1 MIKSRQER
9 TAFLSTPIVSWQ
21 TIDSWVTSQ
30 TGEIQEINAVAAYL
44 CTKDQEIAGLAQVPT
59 LINFYLRL
67 HDELSY
73 RVAKEDLTLPV
84 KEVLR
89 KYDSEG
95 LLRDDWEA
103 FKDAWA
109 TVVEA
114 IHQEGCAGGMAER
127 GFEFQSAAIND
138 DTLFLVLISN
148 SQNSDDPEGEIYKM
162 IKLGVANVQERVL
175 EKLTTNY
182 GIQKLYLLRANYY
195 YFNAEKLNPNDMLFD
210 SGTKSDFIATALNKK
225 TPNNS
230 KLNLKKIE
238 VLFHAYSHLKTHYL
252 TFAGLTT
259 RGSALRC
266 SWSAT
271 PP

>member
-1 MIKSRQER
+1 M
-9 TAFLSTPIVSWQ
+9 
-21 TIDSWVTSQ
+21 
-30 TGEIQEINAVAAYL
+30 
-44 CTKDQEIAGLAQVPT
+44 
-59 LINFYLRL
+59 
-67 HDELSY
+67 
-73 RVAKEDLTLPV
+73 

-95 LLRDDWEA
+95 LLMDDWEA

-182 GIQKLYLLRANYY
+182 GIHKLYYRMHIFILMQKNSIQTICYLILGQRAI
-195 YFNAEKLNPNDMLFD
+195 
-210 SGTKSDFIATALNKK
+210 S
-225 TPNNS
+225 
-230 KLNLKKIE
+230 
-238 VLFHAYSHLKTHYL
+238 
-252 TFAGLTT
+252 
-259 RGSALRC
+259 
-266 SWSAT
+266 
-271 PP
+271 